1 MDETIEDKSDIDFFK
16 ALIIPNIDNTF
27 KEIIIG
33 ENNLSY
39 LFKIFKLIYEENLK
53 DFNFGEKSN
62 KKRVFD
68 LYKKKFYKEGSR
80 SCNMD
85 IYTIVYNMH
94 FDKYI
99 PLFIAEQTLQKKVI
113 KLVSKIF
120 NYNVDSIDLN
130 ISILKKGGIRYK
142 IIAIAIYKILLK
154 LNKNNLT
161 LNDKLYILFIT
172 KYILNNVYNDD
183 YIYKDDINYY
193 IDTITCF
200 NSKHDKIYDN
210 LDSDVR
216 QVVRPEHSE
225 AVLAAD
231 EPGPAAYNDNTG
243 IAPAEPAPAEPR
255 VRRVRRTRP
264 EPVPVPVLVADEPGP
279 ADDDDLNTGV
289 SRADAPARLA
299 DSEPPAADARLA
311 AFNAYNKV
319 IAEVYTAAQEKV
331 EYAAEQA
338 YNVGEIFSSVTKSD
352 VTAATA
358 ATAEPYIEI
367 AFRESENAKTTLNT
381 ADSNIDEAFS
391 LYNEASALNKEN
403 LSKIIDIYNSSIA
416 KSKAAEGYIANAVIH
431 AENSIA
437 ASTSAKN
444 ILGHSS
450 GGYNNKSGNIDYH
463 ICKANFKQTFK
474 KVSAKSSREAAKM
487 VAMKVLKDKK
497 KSAKFSL
504 KRMIGKKEKCYD
516 YDVSIDKSGKIIIKN
531 Q

>member
-1 MDETIEDKSDIDFFK
+1 
-16 ALIIPNIDNTF
+16 
-27 KEIIIG
+27 
-33 ENNLSY
+33 
-39 LFKIFKLIYEENLK
+39 
-53 DFNFGEKSN
+53 
-62 KKRVFD
+62 
-68 LYKKKFYKEGSR
+68 
-80 SCNMD
+80 MD

-94 FDKYI
+94 FDKFI
-99 PLFIAEQTLQKKVI
+99 PLFISEQTLQKKVK

-120 NYNVDSIDLN
+120 NYNVDSIDVP
-130 ISILKKGGIRYK
+130 ISILKIGGIRYK
-142 IIAIAIYKILLK
+142 IIAIALYKILLK

-183 YIYKDDINYY
+183 YIYKGNINDY

-200 NSKHDKIYDN
+200 NSKHEEIYDN
-210 LDSDVR
+210 LDSDFR
-216 QVVRPEHSE
+216 QVVRPEHSDDVLADE
-225 AVLAAD
+225 PGPAVYNDNTGIAPARLATEPVLVLAAD
-231 EPGPAAYNDNTG
+231 EPGP
-243 IAPAEPAPAEPR
+243 APAEPAPAEPR
-255 VRRVRRTRP
+255 ARRVRRTRP
-264 EPVPVPVLVADEPGP
+264 EHVPDPVLVADEPGP
-279 ADDDDLNTGV
+279 ADDDDDLNTGV

-299 DSEPPAADARLA
+299 DSEPPVADARLA
-311 AFNAYNKV
+311 AFNAYKV
-319 IAEVYTAAQEKV
+319 IAEVYTAAQKNV

-338 YNVGEIFSSVTKSD
+338 YNVGEIFSSDTKSD
-352 VTAATA
+352 VS
-358 ATAEPYIEI
+358 AEPYIEI
-367 AFRESENAKTTLNT
+367 AFRESENAKNTFNT
-381 ADSNIDEAFS
+381 ADSILEEAHSF
-391 LYNEASALNKEN
+391 YNKAEALNKKN
-403 LSKIIDIYNSSIA
+403 LSEIIDNYNSSLA
-416 KSKAAEGYIANAVIH
+416 KSKAAEDYIAKAVFY
-431 AENSIA
+431 AEESIA

-516 YDVSIDKSGKIIIKN
+516 YDVSIDKKGKIIIKN